1 MTTGTK
7 FDPANFHN
15 DGDTLTYGFVGMRDG
30 VFVRE
35 TRFVARFKY
44 GRGGR
49 ASFRAFLIKRFTVEE
64 YFAAREVMAPLTI
77 LEGKGYILPHIRKWL
92 KDAGYPQTREGYRAW
107 AEAQA
112 AARTT
117 PRPNPAAMVLTIV

>member
-1 MTTGTK
+1 MTK
-7 FDPANFHN
+7 FTLDNFHN

-49 ASFRAFLIKRFTVEE
+49 ADFRNFLMKNFTVEE
-64 YFAAREVMAPLTI
+64 YFAAREVMAPLTV
-77 LEGKGYILPHIRKWL
+77 LESKGYIMPHIRKWL
-92 KDAGYPQTREGYRAW
+92 RDAGYPVTREGYRAW
-107 AEAQA
+107 SAAQA
-112 AARTT
+112 AK
-117 PRPNPAAMVLTIV
+117 PRPIRAVFAM